1 MVQGRKWKIGVAA
14 GAALVA
20 VAGVALARGAD
31 QEPPADLIL
40 RGGTVYPGNAAPFK
54 GDVVV
59 RGDRIV
65 YVGPKAPGTA
75 KKIIDA
81 TGMIVAPGFIDTHSH
96 VNNALAS
103 GDPAARLVLPFLTQ
117 GVTTAFIGVDGGGDP
132 EVARTFGRDSS
143 AKGGEGEAALGQSS
157 RDYGINFATYVG
169 LGAVRLKVIGPD
181 DRAPT
186 PEELTRMQGL
196 VSTAMC
202 QGALGL
208 STGLFYAPQS
218 FARLDE
224 VVALARAAAEKGG
237 IYDSHLRDESSYTIG
252 LKGAVAEA
260 IEIGREAGIPVHI
273 AHIKALGVDVQG
285 QAQAIIA
292 QIEAAQ
298 KAGQIV
304 HADQYP
310 WSASGTGLSAA
321 LMPRWAQDGGRAA
334 MLKRFE
340 DPAAMAKMRPEIA
353 DNLRRRGGPVSLLI
367 TSGPAD
373 AEGKTLEQI
382 AKASGVDPIDAAI
395 AILKRREAGVAS
407 FNQSETDIAAF
418 MQRSWVVTSSD
429 ASQGH
434 PRYYASFARKYATYV
449 KDKQVID
456 LRAFIDR
463 STAVTAAMFGLEGR
477 GQLKAGAFA
486 DVIMFDPAR
495 FAPRADYIHPALFST
510 GMRTVVVN
518 GVVAI
523 ENGEPTGAAGGRP
536 LPRQPKP
543 GSCR

>member
-1 MVQGRKWKIGVAA
+1 MVRGGKLKIGVAA
-14 GAALVA
+14 GILLATA
-20 VAGVALARGAD
+20 AGVALARGGGP
-31 QEPPADLIL
+31 EPGADLIL
-40 RGGTVYPGNAAPFK
+40 RGGTIYPGNAAPFK
-54 GDVVV
+54 GDVAI

-65 YVGPKAPGTA
+65 YVGPRAQGSA
-75 KKIIDA
+75 RRIIDA
-81 TGMIVAPGFIDTHSH
+81 TGLIVAPGFIDTHTH
-96 VNNALAS
+96 VNGALAS

-117 GVTTAFIGVDGGGDP
+117 GVTTGFIGVDGGGDP
-132 EVARTFGRDSS
+132 DVARTFGRE
-143 AKGGEGEAALGQSS
+143 KGGSGGDGEAALGQSS

-186 PEELTRMQGL
+186 PEELARMQGL

-218 FARLDE
+218 FARRDE
-224 VVALARAAAEKGG
+224 VVALARVAAEKGG

-285 QAQAIIA
+285 QAGAIIA
-292 QIEAAQ
+292 QIEAAH
-298 KAGQIV
+298 KAGQVV

-334 MLKRFE
+334 MLRRFD
-340 DPAAMAKMRPEIA
+340 DPAAMARMRPEIA
-353 DNLRRRGGPVSLLI
+353 DNLRRRGGPASLLI

-373 AEGKTLEQI
+373 AEGRTLAQI
-382 AKASGVDPIDAAI
+382 ATSTGADPIDAAI
-395 AILKRREAGVAS
+395 AILRKREAGVAS
-407 FNQSETDIAAF
+407 FNQSEADIAAF
-418 MQRSWVVTSSD
+418 MRQPWVVTSSD

-449 KDKQVID
+449 KEKQVID

-486 DVIMFDPAR
+486 DVIAFDPGS
-495 FAPRADYIHPALFST
+495 FAPRADYVHPARFST
-510 GMRTVVVN
+510 GMRTVIVN

-523 ENGEPTGAAGGRP
+523 DNGAPTGAAGGRP
-536 LPRQPKP
+536 LPRQPRP

>member
-1 MVQGRKWKIGVAA
+1 MAAGITLVAA
-14 GAALVA
+14 
-20 VAGVALARGAD
+20 AGVALAQGGSP
-31 QEPPADLIL
+31 EPAADLIL

-54 GDVVV
+54 GDVAI

-75 KKIIDA
+75 TKIIDA
-81 TGMIVAPGFIDTHSH
+81 TGMIVAPGFIDTHTH
-96 VNNALAS
+96 VNGALAS
-103 GDPAARLVLPFLTQ
+103 GDPAARLVMPFLTQ

-132 EVARTFGRDSS
+132 DVARTFGRDSG

-186 PEELTRMQGL
+186 PEELAKMQGL
-196 VSTAMC
+196 VSSAMC

-218 FARLDE
+218 FAKRDE
-224 VVALARAAAEKGG
+224 VVALAKAAAEKGG

-285 QAQAIIA
+285 QAQAIID

-298 KAGQIV
+298 KAGQVI

-321 LMPRWAQDGGRAA
+321 LIPRWAQNGGRRA
-334 MLKRFE
+334 LLERFE
-340 DPAAMAKMRPEIA
+340 NPSVMAKMRPEIA
-353 DNLRRRGGPVSLLI
+353 DNLRRRGGPASLLI

-382 AKASGVDPIDAAI
+382 AKARGIDPIDAAI
-395 AILKRREAGVAS
+395 AILKQREAGVAS
-407 FNQSETDIAAF
+407 FNQSEADIAAF
-418 MQRSWVVTSSD
+418 MNRPWVVTSSD

-434 PRYYASFARKYATYV
+434 PRYYASFARKYANYV
-449 KDKQVID
+449 RDKQVID

-463 STAVTAAMFGLEGR
+463 STAVTADMFSLDGR
-477 GQLKAGAFA
+477 GHLKAGAFA

-518 GVVAI
+518 GVIAI